1 LNAKTVQ
8 DELFSS
14 EKLTLPA
21 KRLERGDVKKAV
33 EVALREWPNKSQQ
46 EIAEQVGCSQFTVHS
61 VQKELIA
68 ANMLTLPAKR
78 MGKDGKERPTAYATR
93 TTRTATSATFNP
105 VLDGGEAVNTPGAGP
120 GAHVSNSARGPFQ
133 AWALDCVCAERAGT
147 GAGAGTSAR
156 TSCRTSA
163 APGTVRGMMPEDC
176 PSIHD
181 RGAYRRGHPP
191 GPPPEGVGCPL
202 ARPGFRLGKA

>member
-1 LNAKTVQ
+1 M
-8 DELFSS
+8 
-14 EKLTLPA
+14 TLPA
-21 KRLERGDVKKAV
+21 KRLERGDIRKAV
-33 EVALREWPNKSQQ
+33 EVALREWPNKTLQA
-46 EIAEQVGCSQFTVHS
+46 IAEQVGCSIDTAS
-61 VQKELIA
+61 RYQKQLSDIGK
-68 ANMLTLPAKR
+68 LTLPATR
-78 MGKDGKERPTAYATR
+78 TGKDGKDRPTTYATR

-105 VLDGGEAVNTPGAGP
+105 VLDGG

>member
-1 LNAKTVQ
+1 M
-8 DELFSS
+8 
-14 EKLTLPA
+14 
-21 KRLERGDVKKAV
+21 
-33 EVALREWPNKSQQ
+33 
-46 EIAEQVGCSQFTVHS
+46 QVGCAVSYVNGIKKDIFTS
-61 VQKELIA
+61 EIIPPTRA
-68 ANMLTLPAKR
+68 DS
-78 MGKDGKERPTAYATR
+78 MGRTRPTAYATR
-93 TTRTATSATFNP
+93 TTRTALESTGQIDQLEKTVGGDGKERPAKRPSSATFNP
-105 VLDGGEAVNTPGAGP
+105 VLDGG

-133 AWALDCVCAERAGT
+133 AWALDCDCAQRAGT

-156 TSCRTSA
+156 TSCRASA